1 MKKTISA
8 LVALLGPLFLII
20 VLAHIS
26 YTIEGY
32 TSVSFN
38 PYPRMIWY
46 LASGVLVA
54 LYLAVLLVLCP
65 RHSLCRLG
73 CDFGIVTVCAGN
85 ILLRRCHGLSPLQR
99 LLSHPI
105 GRTYCTPPDWCDGD
119 GQHPVCCPCLPRGRG
134 SGETV
139 KRLTPIHSI
148 HTDYKRRF

>member
-32 TSVSFN
+32 TNVSFN

-54 LYLAVLLVLCP
+54 L
-65 RHSLCRLG
+65 
-73 CDFGIVTVCAGN
+73 
-85 ILLRRCHGLSPLQR
+85 
-99 LLSHPI
+99 
-105 GRTYCTPPDWCDGD
+105 
-119 GQHPVCCPCLPRGRG
+119 
-134 SGETV
+134 
-139 KRLTPIHSI
+139 
-148 HTDYKRRF
+148 